1 MVKDDIDFS
10 SIIRKMNREIRLEP
24 PMRSSFFFDSMA
36 IALPKDD
43 IFRRLSYRKG
53 VTRLEPQEL
62 EEMDRAIDDALS
74 FIHLRGVARR
84 IAVEEKKSTKTLL
97 STGETLKS
105 RNLARMLRN
114 SEEIMLMG
122 ATAGPAV
129 MDAIRDDSLHGRMTR
144 GVILDAVASEMV
156 DHALDWMV
164 AFFNQDLRR
173 ERRQLTKRRFS
184 AGYGDFL
191 LENQKWIYDALDL
204 GRLGVELSESFILTP
219 EKSVT
224 ALAGIE
230 RVE

>member
-1 MVKDDIDFS
+1 
-10 SIIRKMNREIRLEP
+10 MNRKNGLKAS
-24 PMRSSFFFDSMA
+24 MKSSFFFDSMA

-43 IFRRLSYRKG
+43 IFRRLGYRKG

-62 EEMDRAIDDALS
+62 AEMDRAIDDALS
-74 FIHLRGVARR
+74 FIHLRGIARR
-84 IAVEEKKSTKTLL
+84 IAIEEKRSTKTLL

-173 ERRQLTKRRFS
+173 ERRQLTKSRFS

-230 RVE
+230 KVE